1 MELVS
6 DRRAVLMDSNY
17 LKLKNHLSNDHFGA
31 FLLDLIEQVD
41 CDVALT
47 ELEGTPSTCHG
58 AAQRRAPDLAL
69 RLPQGSELFTKYPCG
84 VDHTQF

>member
-1 MELVS
+1 MEIS

-41 CDVALT
+41 CDVAHT
-47 ELEGTPSTCHG
+47 ELE
-58 AAQRRAPDLAL
+58 ANL
-69 RLPQGSELFTKYPCG
+69 RLAMERLRDVPPIWPFDFLKVASFLQNIRA
-84 VDHTQF
+84 V